1 MVQLLGKDYKPVYSV
16 GDLVKRA
23 GGFSNRIDKDAVGI
37 VIDILETVGKLSI
50 QIPYSYVVKWPD
62 DSTSEY
68 GATAIKPAGRNG

>member
-1 MVQLLGKDYKPVYSV
+1 MVQVTGKVYKPIYSV

-23 GGFSNRIDKDAVGI
+23 GGFSSARDEDVGI

-50 QIPYSYVVKWPD
+50 QIPYSYVVKWSD

-68 GATAIKPAGRNG
+68 GATAIQPAGRNG

>member
-1 MVQLLGKDYKPVYSV
+1 MVQLTGKEYKPIYSI

-23 GGFSNRIDKDAVGI
+23 GAFSNSREKDVGI

-50 QIPYSYVVKWPD
+50 QIPYSYVVKWSD

-68 GATAIKPAGRNG
+68 GATAIQPAGRNG